1 MQLPILSGI
10 YTDGDTRF
18 RTAYPRNLRPV
29 PKDTGIAA
37 GYLAQAEGITLFAT
51 GAGADRGGINWN
63 GTCYRVMGTS
73 LVSVGSSG
81 VITTIGTIAGADY
94 VRFDYSFDYLS
105 ISGGSNL
112 YLYNGTTLTQ
122 VTDADLGIV
131 RDAMWVDGY
140 FMTTDGT
147 YLVVTELNDPFSV
160 NPLKYGSSEVDP
172 DPVMALLKVRN
183 EPHALNRYTI
193 EAFDNVGGELFPFQR
208 IEGAQIQKGTVG
220 RNACCLYMDAIA
232 FVGGGRNEPVS
243 VYVGANGNAVKISTD
258 EIDDTFSEY
267 TEAVLRDC
275 VVEARKVGAHDL
287 LYIHLNDITLVYDGS
302 ASKALDRSVWYTLT
316 SSVVG
321 NGRYRA
327 RGHVWCYGKWI
338 AGDPTS
344 TTLGTLTDELSTHY
358 GAENGW
364 EFSTAIVYNESR
376 GAVFHSLELVSLTG
390 RISGVDPVVWASYS
404 LDGMS
409 WSTEIPKAAG
419 KYGERNRRI
428 AWLQNG
434 FMRDWRIQKFRG
446 TSDAHI
452 AIARLEAQLEPLNV

>member
-1 MQLPILSGI
+1 MQISILQGV

-18 RTAYPRNLRPV
+18 RTSYPRNLRPV
-29 PKDTGIAA
+29 PKDTGIAS
-37 GYLAQAEGITLFAT
+37 GYLAQAEGINLFAT
-51 GAGADRGGINWN
+51 GTAADRGGINWN
-63 GTCYRVMGTS
+63 GTCYRVMGTA
-73 LVSVGSSG
+73 LVSVSSAG
-81 VITTIGTIAGADY
+81 LITTIGTIAGADY

-105 ISGGSNL
+105 ISGGGNL
-112 YLYNGTTLTQ
+112 YLYDGTTLTQ

-131 RDAMWVDGY
+131 SDAMWVDGY

-172 DPVMALLKVRN
+172 DPVVALLKVRN

-220 RNACCLYMDAIA
+220 RNACCLYMDALA

-243 VYVGANGNAVKISTD
+243 VYIGANGNVVKISTD
-258 EIDDTFSEY
+258 EIDDTFAEY
-267 TEAVLRDC
+267 TEAILQDC
-275 VVEARKVGAHDL
+275 VVEARKVGAHEL
-287 LYIHLNDITLVYDGS
+287 LYIHLNDITLVYDGA
-302 ASKALDRSVWYTLT
+302 ASKALERSVWYTLT
-316 SSVVG
+316 SSIVG
-321 NGRYRA
+321 NSRYRA

-338 AGDPTS
+338 TGDPTS
-344 TTLGTLTDELSTHY
+344 TTLGTLTDETSTHY

-390 RISGVDPVVWASYS
+390 RISGDPVVWASYS